1 MKLLKNN
8 EKRAKN
14 VILVFKI
21 IIGYFFVMPFLNYY
35 EYNSIKRI
43 AQGEEFLEES
53 KLIFEIIDYSTLII
67 SSILALICAI
77 FFILW
82 FRRAYYNLSQL
93 VLNVS
98 YSDGWAAGAWFVPIV
113 NLFRPYKIMKE
124 LYEKTESLFIKKN
137 IKFESDFKSNSVLI
151 WWIFWIASYITGN
164 IVYHFEKSDNYSIE
178 DLQNILIFYTI
189 ENVFTIIA
197 AVFAI
202 KVIKNYALSEPLLH
216 KIEGDEKDIV

>member
-21 IIGYFFVMPFLNYY
+21 IIGYFSILPFLNYY
-35 EYNSIKRI
+35 EYSLIKKI

-67 SSILALICAI
+67 SFILTLICAI
-77 FFILW
+77 FFIMW

-98 YSDGWAAGAWFVPIV
+98 YSDGWAAGVWFVPIV
-113 NLFRPYKIMKE
+113 NLFRPYQMMKE
-124 LYEKTESLFIKKN
+124 LYEKTESLFIKRN

-151 WWIFWIASYITGN
+151 WWIFWIASYITEN
-164 IVYHFEKSDNYSIE
+164 IIYRLENSKNYSIE
-178 DLQNILIFYTI
+178 DLLNIPIFDTI
-189 ENVFTIIA
+189 ENILVIISA
-197 AVFAI
+197 IFAI

>member
-21 IIGYFFVMPFLNYY
+21 IIVYFSIAPFLNYY
-35 EYNSIKRI
+35 KYNLVKKI
-43 AQGEEFLEES
+43 AQGEEFSEES

-67 SSILALICAI
+67 SSILTLICAI

-113 NLFRPYKIMKE
+113 NLFRPYKMMKE
-124 LYEKTESLFIKKN
+124 LYEKTESLFIKRN
-137 IKFESDFKSNSVLI
+137 IKFESDFKSNSVLL
-151 WWIFWIASYITGN
+151 WWIFWIVLNIFEYI
-164 IVYHFEKSDNYSIE
+164 IYKIEKSNYYYIE
-178 DLQNILIFYTI
+178 DIQNIPIFYIIENILI
-189 ENVFTIIA
+189 IITA
-197 AVFAI
+197 IFAI

-216 KIEGDEKDIV
+216 KIEGNEKDIV